1 MGGLLL
7 GVNTLYRLFCFFK
20 LFIIGGKELTTIGHK
35 SALLGLIQQLYVTD
49 GCETPCYSR
58 TDTPRAKKERSRH
71 IASPPQLQLEEGL

>member
-20 LFIIGGKELTTIGHK
+20 LFIIGGKELTNIRHK

-49 GCETPCYSR
+49 GCETQR
-58 TDTPRAKKERSRH
+58 TDTPRAKERSRH